1 MTYSID
7 LRKKVL
13 KFVSSGGTQLDA
25 AKNFGVNPKT
35 IYCWQRLENITPKPR
50 LTWHRKIHKNELIQH
65 VNDFLDMIL
74 RERAA
79 HFGVHIN
86 AIWGALRRLKI
97 RKKNHEVR

>member
-25 AKNFGVNPKT
+25 AKHFAVNPKT
-35 IYCWQRLENITPKPR
+35 IYCWQRLENIAPKPR
-50 LTWHRKIHKNELIQH
+50 LTWHLKIHKNDLIQY
-65 VNDFLDMIL
+65 VNDFPDMIL

-79 HFGVHIN
+79 YFGVHIN
-86 AIWGALRRLKI
+86 AIWDALRRLKI